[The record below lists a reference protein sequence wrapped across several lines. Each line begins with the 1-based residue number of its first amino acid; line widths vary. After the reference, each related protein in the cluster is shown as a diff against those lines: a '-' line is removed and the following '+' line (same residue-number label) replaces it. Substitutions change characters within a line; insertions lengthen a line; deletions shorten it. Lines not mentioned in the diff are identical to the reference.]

1 MIEAE
6 GAREER
12 RELVVGLLDE
22 LSNQYLPRS
31 VWLTEGSRKKVENF
45 LRMSEELCS
54 EFSAEI
60 EARGYP
66 RVRHSMERRVSK
78 KLRPLKTEAESGL
91 ETELGEPLRRGS
103 SRVHRRRMPA
113 AVSGSGSRSHSP
125 SSAVPPRM
133 QSPERGTMYVTPSG
147 FSSSSTKRF
156 MPGLRTRTTWPRI
169 GSMEASSTRSLAP
182 SPTQLTTTRA
192 STSSSEERVRLRTL
206 PPAALKRS
214 IRYLR

>member
-1 MIEAE
+1 MKMIEAE
-6 GAREER
+6 GARVERRRSAVVEIRKHLAGLYRGFVWWASLYGEVDDDYKKER
-12 RELVVGLLDE
+12 RELVVGLLDD

-91 ETELGEPLRRGS
+91 ETELGEPLRRGW
-103 SRVHRRRMPA
+103 R
-113 AVSGSGSRSHSP
+113 
-125 SSAVPPRM
+125 
-133 QSPERGTMYVTPSG
+133 
-147 FSSSSTKRF
+147 K
-156 MPGLRTRTTWPRI
+156 
-169 GSMEASSTRSLAP
+169 
-182 SPTQLTTTRA
+182 
-192 STSSSEERVRLRTL
+192 RLRK
-206 PPAALKRS
+206 P
-214 IRYLR
+214 